1 MVLSVHTPWEE
12 IAWNGIRFLAPP
24 DWEIGQI
31 GNQYLM
37 LEQASAP
44 ILEMKW
50 GHIRGTF
57 SHRTYFQ
64 RLAVLQKGQPG
75 NTFSEYTL
83 PGNWEKALGSYEAI
97 GFSWRGETIGGKGLI
112 LYCPTCMNA
121 TLIQFYQNDN
131 AKTDTIPQHLLATF
145 QDHRPDDQMR
155 WSVFDIRATM
165 PANLKIVRYRFEA
178 GQFELAFASKAH
190 TIFLTRW
197 GPASILLADR
207 NLDRFAE
214 SVLHLPATKLVTTLT
229 PGKQAVV
236 EWINPATPNSLTQ
249 WLGRMKIKPSLQ
261 RLRLW
266 HLTGKNRILGVRA
279 EGKRPIDLQ
288 FFENIC
294 AGFESV

>member
-31 GNQYLM
+31 GNHYLM

-64 RLAVLQKGQPG
+64 RLALLQKRQPG
-75 NTFSEYTL
+75 KTFSEYTL
-83 PGNWEKALGSYEAI
+83 PVNWEKALGSYEAI
-97 GFSWRGETIGGKGLI
+97 GFSWQEETIGGKGLI

-121 TLIQFYQNDN
+121 TLIQFYQKETHN
-131 AKTDTIPQHLLATF
+131 ADVIPQRLLASF
-145 QDHRPDDQMR
+145 QDHRRDDQIL
-155 WSVFDIRATM
+155 WSAFDIRATV
-165 PANLKIVRYRFEA
+165 PANLKLVRHRFAA
-178 GQFELAFASKAH
+178 GQFELSFGAKAH
-190 TIFLTRW
+190 TFTLNRW

-207 NLDRFAE
+207 DLVQFAKAAMRLSPKE
-214 SVLHLPATKLVTTLT
+214 QITVLTLSNQDT
-229 PGKQAVV
+229 V
-236 EWINPATPNSLTQ
+236 EWINPQAPDRWAP
-249 WLGRMKIKPSLQ
+249 WLRRIKINPALQ
-261 RLRLW
+261 RFRLW
-266 HLTGKNRILGVRA
+266 CLKEKNRILGVCA
-279 EGKRPIDLQ
+279 EGKKPIDPQ
-288 FFENIC
+288 IFESIC